1 MTSRKKKE
9 RRLKMNNEPLIAR
22 RRGRYGGMCAATE
35 RNGAIHAST
44 RVIHCERVT
53 LQLKNVAEVSS
64 FPHDRVVIASF
75 SHLPCREWAA
85 KMYVHKSSGSYL
97 AVSG

>member
-35 RNGAIHAST
+35 RNGAIHA
-44 RVIHCERVT
+44 R
-53 LQLKNVAEVSS
+53 K
-64 FPHDRVVIASF
+64 
-75 SHLPCREWAA
+75 
-85 KMYVHKSSGSYL
+85 GSYT
-97 AVSG
+97 ARG